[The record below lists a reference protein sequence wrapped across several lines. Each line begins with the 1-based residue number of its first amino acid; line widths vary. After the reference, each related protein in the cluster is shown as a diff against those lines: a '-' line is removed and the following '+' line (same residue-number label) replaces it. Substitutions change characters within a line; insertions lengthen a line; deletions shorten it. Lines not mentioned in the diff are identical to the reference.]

1 MGERAL
7 GANLARE
14 RVIMALRETERESER
29 ERQTDRERERE
40 RERRNCV
47 VENPKGKSMGVK
59 ESGKGQ
65 GGSSLA

>member
-1 MGERAL
+1 MGERGL

-14 RVIMALRETERESER
+14 RESDYGIER
-29 ERQTDRERERE
+29 DGERERE
-40 RERRNCV
+40 KGRQRRKYV

-59 ESGKGQ
+59 ESGKGL